1 MTNTSE
7 SVRFTTNHNDIGTLE
22 FQQNRLYVH
31 VPPMFQLPPLARAE
45 KGWNPTIPALLLYPK
60 RMKCDKKSTKNAPKA
75 QLSQQKQT
83 NGHPN
88 PKPAP
93 QMSDSRKHNPNNQ
106 FGRIEH
112 IATQN
117 HTSRDRLEKQIR
129 NALQTNPMR
138 PILKKNEIRRTTF
151 PRTQSQAFPGI
162 SL

>member
-1 MTNTSE
+1 MVDALSSGGSE
-7 SVRFTTNHNDIGTLE
+7 CMLVG
-22 FQQNRLYVH
+22 V
-31 VPPMFQLPPLARAE
+31 QLPPLARAE

-88 PKPAP
+88 PKT
-93 QMSDSRKHNPNNQ
+93 STTNVRFSRKHNPNNQ

>member
-1 MTNTSE
+1 MRRKPSYLSRNRQT
-7 SVRFTTNHNDIGTLE
+7 DIQT
-22 FQQNRLYVH
+22 QNQH
-31 VPPMFQLPPLARAE
+31 H
-45 KGWNPTIPALLLYPK
+45 
-60 RMKCDKKSTKNAPKA
+60 KCPIL
-75 QLSQQKQT
+75 Q
-83 NGHPN
+83 
-88 PKPAP
+88 
-93 QMSDSRKHNPNNQ
+93 KHNPNNQ

-151 PRTQSQAFPGI
+151 PRTQSQTFPGI

>member
-1 MTNTSE
+1 ML
-7 SVRFTTNHNDIGTLE
+7 VG
-22 FQQNRLYVH
+22 V
-31 VPPMFQLPPLARAE
+31 QLPPLARAE

-60 RMKCDKKSTKNAPKA
+60 RMKCDKKVLNMRRKPSYLSRNRQTDIQTQKTST
-75 QLSQQKQT
+75 T
-83 NGHPN
+83 NVRF
-88 PKPAP
+88 
-93 QMSDSRKHNPNNQ
+93 SRKHNPNNQ

>member
-1 MTNTSE
+1 MVDALSSGGSE
-7 SVRFTTNHNDIGTLE
+7 CMLVG
-22 FQQNRLYVH
+22 V
-31 VPPMFQLPPLARAE
+31 QLPPLARAE
-45 KGWNPTIPALLLYPK
+45 KGWNLTIPALLLYPK

-88 PKPAP
+88 PPKT
-93 QMSDSRKHNPNNQ
+93 STTNVRFSRKHNPNNQ

-138 PILKKNEIRRTTF
+138 PILRKTKFAVRLFRARNRKHFPVFHCEHNRGMSRT
-151 PRTQSQAFPGI
+151 RKSWVK
-162 SL
+162 